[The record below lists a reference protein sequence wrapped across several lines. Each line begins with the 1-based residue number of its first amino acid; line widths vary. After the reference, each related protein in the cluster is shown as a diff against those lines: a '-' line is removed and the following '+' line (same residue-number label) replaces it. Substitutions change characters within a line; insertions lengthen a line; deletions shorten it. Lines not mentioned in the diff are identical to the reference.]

1 MSAPKYGNRY
11 LREYGLALRS
21 LFRILQLFFMSPDI
35 CYVSLDSLHAGAIVI
50 LLNHDPNPFSVKLR
64 QWHNVVVNVRDVAF
78 VCIKKLK
85 CRPFVTEQ
93 YSKCEI

>member
-11 LREYGLALRS
+11 LPEYGMALRS
-21 LFRILQLFFMSPDI
+21 LLRILQLFFMSPDL
-35 CYVSLDSLHAGAIVI
+35 CHVPLNKLHAGAIVI
-50 LLNHDPNPFSVKLR
+50 LLNHDPNPFSVELR
-64 QWHNVVVNVRDVAF
+64 QWYMVIVNVQDVAF

-93 YSKCEI
+93 HSKCEI